1 MSELPEESS
10 VNGQLS
16 LKIPGDAQ
24 YIGIAR
30 LAVSGLA
37 NQLDIP
43 YDEAE
48 DLKLAVTEACSH
60 ILRSAKVRLGL
71 EIACQ
76 YSDDLLEIKVKSTP
90 ETSTPAS
97 ADALPIDYSTVSG
110 NGDPELG
117 IYLLEALMDTV
128 EMETDEATGATVVHM
143 ARRLQTVA

>member
-1 MSELPEESS
+1 MSPIPEESS
-10 VNGQLS
+10 ATGALS

-60 ILRSAKVRLGL
+60 ILRSARGRLDL
-71 EIACQ
+71 EIACEF
-76 YSDDLLEIKVKSTP
+76 SEDLLQIKVKSAP
-90 ETSTPAS
+90 ETRLAS
-97 ADALPIDYSTVSG
+97 ADAQPIDYATAAN

-117 IYLLEALMDTV
+117 IYLLEALMDKV

>member
-1 MSELPEESS
+1 MSPIPEESS
-10 VNGQLS
+10 VNGTLS

-37 NQLDIP
+37 NQLDLP

-60 ILRSAKVRLGL
+60 ILRCTRVRLDL
-71 EIACQ
+71 EISCQ
-76 YSDDLLEIKVKSTP
+76 FSEDLLQIKVQSAP
-90 ETSTPAS
+90 ETKPAS
-97 ADALPIDYSTVSG
+97 ADAQPIDYSTASS